1 MEQVIDEKKLIEI
14 LRQRYKKQ
22 EESIW
27 GIEEVCQEINKI
39 ISIIE
44 EQPQADK
51 WIPCEV
57 ELPPKPRFSE
67 DSYLVKTKCVT
78 TPYTAYW
85 NGEKW
90 TDVLDDDIEDVIA
103 WCPIH
108 PYPQPYRKKV
118 QSDV

>member
-1 MEQVIDEKKLIEI
+1 MYLAGIIIACIDM
-14 LRQRYKKQ
+14 
-22 EESIW
+22 
-27 GIEEVCQEINKI
+27 
-39 ISIIE
+39 
-44 EQPQADK
+44 QPQIEKCADCTRRKFYQQGYQDGLNADK
-51 WIPCEV
+51 WILCKV

-103 WCPIH
+103 WCPIP
-108 PYPQPYRKKV
+108 PYPQPYKKEGV
-118 QSDV
+118 E

>member
-1 MEQVIDEKKLIEI
+1 MIDEKKLIEDLKEYQI
-14 LRQRYKKQ
+14 D
-22 EESIW
+22 
-27 GIEEVCQEINKI
+27 N
-39 ISIIE
+39 ISINGKSIIDIID
-44 EQPQADK
+44 EQPKTD

-90 TDVLDDDIEDVIA
+90 TDVLDDDIDDVVA
-103 WCPIH
+103 WCPI
-108 PYPQPYRKKV
+108 PNYPQPYKKEG
-118 QSDV
+118 